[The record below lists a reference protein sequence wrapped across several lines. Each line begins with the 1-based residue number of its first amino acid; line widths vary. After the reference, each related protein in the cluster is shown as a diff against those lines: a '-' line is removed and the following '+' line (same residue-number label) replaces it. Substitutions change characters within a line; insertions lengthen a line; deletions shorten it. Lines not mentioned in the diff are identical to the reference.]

1 MLVGVRG
8 VVGVVSGG
16 CFVVFLVVE
25 RCWKGGFLLVLP
37 CREKE
42 EREERESVLNAWC

>member
-1 MLVGVRG
+1 
-8 VVGVVSGG
+8 VVDVLWFFGG
-16 CFVVFLVVE
+16 GKVTG
-25 RCWKGGFLLVLP
+25 RGGFCCVLP